1 MNASDELRKEI
12 QSYLQQYGLKIF
24 SLRDKKLPELKGWQ
38 EIDEFVLE
46 NKPFGVHFTEESTVI
61 VVDVDDMRLLSH
73 FKHFFDRTYCVQTG
87 RGFHIYIAVNAK
99 GKEPI
104 HHFIND
110 KKQKID
116 ILSSGGYVVGETSE
130 HYDKDE
136 SGVYFK
142 TGKEYSFYLKT
153 GRLNQL
159 ITTKRLNQS

>member
-1 MNASDELRKEI
+1 M
-12 QSYLQQYGLKIF
+12 GLKIF
-24 SLRDKKLPELKGWQ
+24 SLRDKAPEAKGWQ

-136 SGVYFK
+136 FRS
-142 TGKEYSFYLKT
+142 LLQN
-153 GRLNQL
+153 R
-159 ITTKRLNQS
+159 KRIQASI

>member
-24 SLRDKKLPELKGWQ
+24 PLRDKAPVAKGWQ

-61 VVDVDDMRLLSH
+61 VIDVDDMRLLSH
-73 FKHFFDRTYCVQTG
+73 FKHLFDRTYCVQTG
-87 RGFHIYIAVNAK
+87 RGFHIYIAVETK

-104 HHFIND
+104 RHFINK

-116 ILSSGGYVVGETSE
+116 ILS
-130 HYDKDE
+130 
-136 SGVYFK
+136 
-142 TGKEYSFYLKT
+142 
-153 GRLNQL
+153 
-159 ITTKRLNQS
+159 